1 MIKKRI
7 IATMLSVA
15 MLFSLGACNVK
26 NPDETG
32 GGGKTTLP
40 DYDAKSEELSMKIA
54 GWVIPKDLND
64 TQIQYI
70 KDSGITVLQAA
81 SAGSGTL
88 SIDISSELS
97 DENKAIMQKCKDN
110 GLSLLLHVG
119 GKDAS
124 KLAYVSN
131 VTAYDAVQGLCI
143 DEPNKSQI
151 DQIAARVDSY
161 NRDAGT
167 KDLFVN
173 LYPSLWSGLKTDFD
187 GNYSAY
193 LEYFYEKVL
202 SKVTAG
208 EKWLS
213 ADRYPL
219 TYDTKGEKCLD
230 TGWLSDVEAVALL
243 ADKHEN
249 VKTNFF
255 IQTMPYGGV
264 SNSGA
269 KAGSR
274 DRVPSYEDVRM
285 QEYALLTFGY
295 DMISCFCY
303 GSPVEGN
310 EFLDR
315 QVAMIDRSGERTDI
329 YYSVQKANKE
339 ILAFDH
345 VIKQFAWKGVF
356 TNDAGKTTA
365 DKQRT
370 QNSSFAGLTSRMS
383 IAAIDCLAEVYS
395 SADTLFG
402 YFTDAEENAGF
413 MLVNYNET
421 SEEITDNVTLRFNPD
436 YKFNKALC
444 YIGGVKTVLDVK
456 DNALDITLGV
466 GEGVFV
472 IPYCG

>member
-1 MIKKRI
+1 
-7 IATMLSVA
+7 MLSVA
-15 MLFSLGACNVK
+15 MLFSFGACNAK

-40 DYDAKSEELSMKIA
+40 DYDAKNEELSMKIA
-54 GWVIPKDLND
+54 GWVVPKDLND

-70 KDSGITVLQAA
+70 KESGITVLQAA

-97 DENKAIMQKCKDN
+97 DENKAIMQKCKEN

-131 VTAYDAVQGLCI
+131 ITAYDAVQGLCI

-151 DQIAARVDSY
+151 DEIAARVDGY
-161 NRDAGT
+161 NRNAGT

-173 LYPSLWSGLKTDFD
+173 LYPSLWSGLKTEFD

-243 ADKHEN
+243 AEKYEN

-255 IQTMPYGGV
+255 IQTMPYGGEEK
-264 SNSGA
+264 SGA
-269 KAGSR
+269 QAGSR
-274 DRVPSYEDVRM
+274 DRVPTYEDVRM
-285 QEYALLTFGY
+285 QEYTLLTFGY

-303 GSPVEGN
+303 GSPVEGR

-315 QVAMIDRSGERTDI
+315 QVAMIDRNGERTDI

-345 VIKQFAWKGVF
+345 VIKQFERKGVF
-356 TNDAGKTTA
+356 TNDAGKTTT
-365 DKQRT
+365 DKHRT
-370 QNSSFAGLTSRMS
+370 QNSSFAGLTARMS
-383 IAAIDCLAEVYS
+383 VAEIDCLAEVYS

-402 YFTDAEENAGF
+402 YFVDAEENAGF
-413 MLVNYNET
+413 TLVNYNET
-421 SEEITDNVTLRFNPD
+421 SEAITDNVSLRFNPD

-456 DNALDITLGV
+456 NNTLDITLGV

>member
-1 MIKKRI
+1 
-7 IATMLSVA
+7 MLSVA
-15 MLFSLGACNVK
+15 MLFSLGACNAK

-40 DYDAKSEELSMKIA
+40 DYDAKNEELSMKIA
-54 GWVIPKDLND
+54 GWVVPKDLND

-70 KDSGITVLQAA
+70 KESGITVLQAA

-97 DENKAIMQKCKDN
+97 DENKAIMQKCKEN

-151 DQIAARVDSY
+151 DEIAARVDGY
-161 NRDAGT
+161 NRNAGT

-173 LYPSLWSGLKTDFD
+173 LYPSLWSGLKTEFD

-202 SKVTAG
+202 SKITAG

-243 ADKHEN
+243 AEKYEN

-255 IQTMPYGGV
+255 IQTMPYGGEEK
-264 SNSGA
+264 SGA
-269 KAGSR
+269 QAGSR
-274 DRVPSYEDVRM
+274 DRVPTYEDVRM
-285 QEYALLTFGY
+285 QEYTLLTFGY

-345 VIKQFAWKGVF
+345 VIKQFKRKGVF
-356 TNDAGKTTA
+356 TNDAGKTTT
-365 DKQRT
+365 DKHRT
-370 QNSSFAGLTSRMS
+370 QNSSFAGLTTRMS
-383 IAAIDCLAEVYS
+383 VAEIDCLAEVYS

-402 YFTDAEENAGF
+402 YFADAEENAGF
-413 MLVNYNET
+413 TLVNYNET
-421 SEEITDNVTLRFNPD
+421 SEAITDNVSLRFNPD

-456 DNALDITLGV
+456 NNTLDITLGV